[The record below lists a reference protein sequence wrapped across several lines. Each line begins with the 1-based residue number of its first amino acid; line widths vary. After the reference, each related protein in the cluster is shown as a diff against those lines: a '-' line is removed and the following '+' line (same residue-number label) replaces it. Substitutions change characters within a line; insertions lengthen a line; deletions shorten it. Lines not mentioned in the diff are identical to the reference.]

1 MINTSDLMQKIGIHV
16 GKFSEEVGWWRGD
29 CSTLDSR
36 SSRLIEVWPFVPVA
50 KDLKDLLKL
59 VGGSTLSTLNC
70 SPIGQW
76 LAVDQKGG
84 VM

>member
-36 SSRLIEVWPFVPVA
+36 HHGSY
-50 KDLKDLLKL
+50 LKQKSKLAKL
-59 VGGSTLSTLNC
+59 VFILRYDFITVVYST
-70 SPIGQW
+70 I
-76 LAVDQKGG
+76 
-84 VM
+84 